1 MKKILLQEFQVPA
14 IINRKH
20 EVSYKEMF
28 QRITLYSRAGFV
40 EAGTRSILF
49 CENREG
55 WIYAYFSIWHKSGII
70 VPVDEKSTAEDLAYI
85 IKDCQPASIWTS
97 HSHLQVVD
105 KALEMTMA
113 NLKVSFVEEL
123 ERIEIPEG
131 TEEARIEYDSD
142 DIAVIAY
149 TSGTTSVAK
158 GVMLS
163 FGNLLANLNSIAKRL
178 PINTALMRSIILLPL
193 HHTLPMQGS
202 LLIPLILGSGLSIC
216 PSLLGPDIID
226 TLRRKDIGIAVGVP
240 ILWIAIIRIIKTK
253 VFAQR
258 FGPTMFKICRIL
270 KWRWLSRR
278 VFHSVHE
285 LFGEHLYVIT
295 GGAAFDYETALDA
308 KALGLDLMEGYGM
321 TETSPII
328 SLPEVDDLYPGAVGP
343 PLPDVEVII
352 KNGEICVKGP
362 SVMKGYYN
370 RPDETASVFDEEG
383 WLHTGDK
390 GFFDRKG
397 RLHISGRFKELII
410 LSNGKNVNPLE
421 IEEKLLT
428 KSSIVKD
435 VAVTEKN
442 DVLHAI
448 VIPQDSWLK
457 AHQDEDSES
466 IIRKELIKPYNKE
479 SAPHKRILSLTVYRG
494 ELPRNRMGKLQRFKL
509 KELIADKK
517 NIWA

>member
-1 MKKILLQEFQVPA
+1 MKKVLLQEYQVPA
-14 IINRKH
+14 IVNRKH
-20 EVSYKEMF
+20 EVSYEEML
-28 QRITLYSRAGFV
+28 QRISLYSQAGFV
-40 EAGTRSILF
+40 KAGARSILF

-55 WIYAYFSIWHKSGII
+55 WIYAYFSIWHKAGII
-70 VPVDEKSTAEDLAYI
+70 VPVDEKSSAEDLAYI
-85 IKDCQPASIWTS
+85 IKDCQPSSIWTS
-97 HSHLQVVD
+97 HSHLKVAA
-105 KALEMTMA
+105 KAMELA
-113 NLKVSFVEEL
+113 KADLKVCLVEDL
-123 ERIEIPEG
+123 ERTDIPEG
-131 TEEARIEYDSD
+131 TEKARIEYESADT
-142 DIAVIAY
+142 AVIAY

-178 PINTALMRSIILLPL
+178 PINPALMRSIILLPL

-226 TLRRKDIGIAVGVP
+226 TLQRKDIGIAVGVP
-240 ILWIAIIRIIKTK
+240 VLWTAIIRIIKTK

-258 FGPTMFKICRIL
+258 FGPTMFRICRVL
-270 KWRWLSRR
+270 QWRWLSRR

-285 LFGEHLYVIT
+285 LLGEHLYVIT

-328 SLPEVDDLYPGAVGP
+328 SLPTVDDLYPGAVGP

-352 KNGEICVKGP
+352 KDEEICVKGP
-362 SVMKGYYN
+362 NVMQGYYN
-370 RPDETASVFDEEG
+370 RPEETASVFDEEG

-390 GFFDRKG
+390 GYFDRKG
-397 RLHISGRFKELII
+397 RLHISGRIKELII

-421 IEEKLLT
+421 IEQKLMAA
-428 KSSIVKD
+428 SAIVKD

-448 VIPQDSWLK
+448 VIPQESWLE
-457 AHQDEDSES
+457 AHQGEDAET

-479 SAPHKRILSLTVYRG
+479 AAPHKRILSLTIHHG
-494 ELPRNRMGKLQRFKL
+494 ELPRNRMGKLQRYKL
-509 KELIADKK
+509 ADMA
-517 NIWA
+517 NLYN